1 MDIIIRTATI
11 NDAEKVAKIKI
22 EGWQTAYRGIID
34 DDFLDNMN
42 INEEIEKRK
51 NNIENGADIIVA
63 ELDNEIV
70 GFCLYRNYIKN
81 PESYSNANCEL
92 SSLYVRGSLKRRGIG
107 KRLMQHVIQ
116 KLQNQGKTKMILGC
130 LKENYPSRAF
140 YEKMGGKVLKTEKIA
155 FGNKE
160 YEETIYEYDISKM

>member
-1 MDIIIRTATI
+1 MIIIIRKARTE
-11 NDAEKVAKIKI
+11 DAEAIADIKI
-22 EGWQTAYRGIID
+22 TGWQTAYRGIID

-51 NNIENGADIIVA
+51 NNIKNGANIIVA

-70 GFCLYRNYIKN
+70 GFCLYRDYIKN
-81 PESYSNANCEL
+81 QEDNLDADCEI
-92 SSLYVRGSLKRRGIG
+92 SSLYVKPELKRKGIG
-107 KRLMQHVIQ
+107 KKLMNYVIDDL
-116 KLQNQGKTKMILGC
+116 KSKEKKKMILGC
-130 LKENYPSRAF
+130 LKDNYPSRAF

-160 YEETIYEYDISKM
+160 YEEKIYEYKL